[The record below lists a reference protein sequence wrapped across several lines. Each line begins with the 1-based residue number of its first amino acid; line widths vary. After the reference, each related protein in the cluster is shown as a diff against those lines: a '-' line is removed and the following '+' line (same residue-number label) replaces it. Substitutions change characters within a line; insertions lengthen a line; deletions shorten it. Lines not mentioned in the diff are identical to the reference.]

1 MDRSKRRSAILIGG
15 AITAT
20 AAGVALQALI
30 RNPSDDAAAI
40 ANLWVLPLQDLEG
53 KSQPLTRWQGKIL
66 VVNFWATWCEPCR
79 VEVPAL
85 VRTQDK
91 YIAKSVQI
99 VGISLDSVSK
109 VQKFAKE
116 FKIQYPL
123 VIGSLDSIEITRK
136 LGNKA
141 AGLPYTVVLD
151 AKGMIKAR
159 HLGGITEAQLDEAI
173 RPLLSDTKRA
183 SA

>member
-1 MDRSKRRSAILIGG
+1 VDRARRRSVILIGG
-15 AITAT
+15 ALAAT
-20 AAGVALQALI
+20 AAGVALQALMG
-30 RNPSDDAAAI
+30 NQGEDAAAI
-40 ANLWVLPLQDLEG
+40 ANLWILPLQDLEG
-53 KSQPLTRWQGKIL
+53 NSQPFTRWKGKIL

-91 YIAKSVQI
+91 YVANGVQI
-99 VGISLDSVSK
+99 VGISIDSTAK
-109 VQKFAKE
+109 VKDFAKE
-116 FKIQYPL
+116 FKVQYPL

-151 AKGMIKAR
+151 ANGIIKAR
-159 HLGGITEAQLDEAI
+159 HLGGISEAQLDEAI
-173 RPLLSDTKRA
+173 RPLLRKY
-183 SA
+183 

>member
-1 MDRSKRRSAILIGG
+1 MGNHG
-15 AITAT
+15 E
-20 AAGVALQALI
+20 
-30 RNPSDDAAAI
+30 DAAAI
-40 ANLWVLPLQDLEG
+40 ANLWILPLQDLEG
-53 KSQPLTRWQGKIL
+53 NSQPFTRWKGKIL

-91 YIAKSVQI
+91 YVANGVQI
-99 VGISLDSVSK
+99 VGISIDSTAK
-109 VQKFAKE
+109 VKDFAKE
-116 FKIQYPL
+116 FKVQYPL

-151 AKGMIKAR
+151 ANGIIKAR
-159 HLGGITEAQLDEAI
+159 HLGGISEAQLDEAI
-173 RPLLSDTKRA
+173 RPLLRKY
-183 SA
+183 

>member
-1 MDRSKRRSAILIGG
+1 MGNQG
-15 AITAT
+15 E
-20 AAGVALQALI
+20 
-30 RNPSDDAAAI
+30 DAAAI
-40 ANLWVLPLQDLEG
+40 ANLWILPLQDLEG
-53 KSQPLTRWQGKIL
+53 NSQPFTRWKGKIL

-91 YIAKSVQI
+91 YVANGVQI
-99 VGISLDSVSK
+99 VGISIDSTAK
-109 VQKFAKE
+109 VKDFAKE
-116 FKIQYPL
+116 FKVQYPL

-151 AKGMIKAR
+151 ANGIIKAR
-159 HLGGITEAQLDEAI
+159 HLGGISEAQLDEAI
-173 RPLLSDTKRA
+173 RPLLRKY
-183 SA
+183 

>member
-1 MDRSKRRSAILIGG
+1 MRNQSA
-15 AITAT
+15 
-20 AAGVALQALI
+20 
-30 RNPSDDAAAI
+30 DAAAI

-53 KSQPLTRWQGKIL
+53 RTQPLSGWKGKIL

-91 YIAKSVQI
+91 YVSNNVQI
-99 VGISLDSVSK
+99 VGISLDSAVK
-109 VQKFAKE
+109 VREFAKE

-123 VIGSLDSIEITRK
+123 VISSLNAIEITRK
-136 LGNKA
+136 LGNNA

-151 AKGMIKAR
+151 ANGIIMAR
-159 HLGGITEAQLDEAI
+159 QLGGISAAQLDEVI
-173 RPLLSDTKRA
+173 RPLLANAQQTAR
-183 SA
+183 